1 MIGDD
6 VWGKWGIVV
15 CLWNVLYES
24 DVGVFRMVMLV
35 IVKNGNAGLW
45 MEW

>member
-15 CLWNVLYES
+15 CLRNVLYES
-24 DVGVFRMVMLV
+24 DVGVFR
-35 IVKNGNAGLW
+35 NGNVGNSQ
-45 MEW
+45 EW